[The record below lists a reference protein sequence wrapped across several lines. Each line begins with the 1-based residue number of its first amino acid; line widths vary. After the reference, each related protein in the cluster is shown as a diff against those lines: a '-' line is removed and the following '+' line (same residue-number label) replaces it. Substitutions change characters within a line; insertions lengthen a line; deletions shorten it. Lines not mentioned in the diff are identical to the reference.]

1 MQRKCALADHS
12 VWPHRLRRVVAMPTD
27 IEFIDGVPSFSVSQ
41 FSSVLNE
48 VLKASF
54 DGGIWVEGEIEGL
67 KRPNPHL
74 YFTIVEKTDKG
85 KAAANVNIWAGSL
98 KTIQAKLRNSGI
110 ELKDGLKVRLYG
122 KPDYYAPFAKLSLIA
137 TDIDTQFSAGDLAA
151 KREELIRKILENGTD
166 KINKRV
172 PVPLVPLRLGV
183 ISSSTAAGWA
193 DAQQHL
199 VESGIGFSITFCDVR
214 VQGDQS
220 AAQIVSAL
228 NAFSRRDDI
237 DIVLL
242 MRGGGSRGDLAA
254 FDDEAMAMAIAT
266 CAHPVFTGIGHE
278 IDTSIADIV
287 AHTASKTPTAC
298 AQAVIAI
305 VEEFLGDLGYS
316 ADRLRQV
323 TENSLVRAR
332 SRIAL
337 AVERVRTRPRSVL
350 ERNSQRLAMYAESL
364 RLLDPVT
371 TMKRGWSITRTA
383 SGEIV
388 RSINDVT
395 KDDTIITVLAD
406 GSVTSTVE
414 GKS

>member
-1 MQRKCALADHS
+1 MQRKCERVDHS
-12 VWPHRLRRVVAMPTD
+12 DSPHQLRKVVVMATD
-27 IEFIDGVPSFSVSQ
+27 FEFIDGVPSFSVSQ
-41 FSSVLNE
+41 FSHVLNE

-74 YFTIVEKTDKG
+74 YFSIVEKTDKG
-85 KAAANVNIWAGSL
+85 KASANVNIWAGSL
-98 KTIQAKLRNSGI
+98 KSIQAKLRNSGI

-137 TDIDTQFSAGDLAA
+137 TDIDTQFSAGDVAA
-151 KREELIRKILENGTD
+151 KREELIRKLLENGVD
-166 KINKRV
+166 KLNKRQH
-172 PVPLVPLRLGV
+172 VPLVPLRLGV

-199 VESGIGFSITFCDVR
+199 IESGIGFSITFCDVR
-214 VQGDQS
+214 VQGDQ
-220 AAQIVSAL
+220 AAPQIIQAIQ
-228 NAFSRRDDI
+228 AFSRRDDI
-237 DIVLL
+237 DLVLL

-254 FDDEAMAMAIAT
+254 FDDEGIAMAIAQ
-266 CAHPVFTGIGHE
+266 CSHPVFTGIGHE
-278 IDTSIADIV
+278 IDTSIADMV
-287 AHTASKTPTAC
+287 AHTANKTPTAC
-298 AQAVIAI
+298 AQSVIAL
-305 VEEFLGDLGYS
+305 VEGFLGDLSYS

-337 AVERVRTRPRSVL
+337 AVERLRTRPRNVL
-350 ERNSQRLAMYAESL
+350 ERNAQRLSLYTESL

-371 TMKRGWSITRTA
+371 TMQRGWSITRT
-383 SGEIV
+383 SNGEIV
-388 RSINDVT
+388 RSINDVQSG
-395 KDDTIITVLAD
+395 DTIVTVLAD
-406 GSVTSTVE
+406 GSVTSVVE

>member
-1 MQRKCALADHS
+1 MAS
-12 VWPHRLRRVVAMPTD
+12 D

-74 YFTIVEKTDKG
+74 YFSIVEKTDKG
-85 KAAANVNIWAGSL
+85 KASANVNIWAGSL
-98 KTIQAKLRNSGI
+98 KGIQAKLRNSGI

-137 TDIDTQFSAGDLAA
+137 TDIDTQFSAGDVAA
-151 KREELIRKILENGTD
+151 KREELIRKLLENGVD
-166 KINKRV
+166 KINKRQQ
-172 PVPLVPLRLGV
+172 VPLVPLRLGI

-199 VESGIGFSITFCDVR
+199 IESGIGFSITFCDVR
-214 VQGDQS
+214 VQGDQ
-220 AAQIVSAL
+220 AAPQIIQAIQ
-228 NAFSRRDDI
+228 AFSRRDDI
-237 DIVLL
+237 DVVLL

-254 FDDEAMAMAIAT
+254 FDDEGIAMAIAQCT
-266 CAHPVFTGIGHE
+266 HPVFTGIGHE

-298 AQAVIAI
+298 AQAVIAL

-332 SRIAL
+332 SRISL
-337 AVERVRTRPRSVL
+337 AVERLRTRPRTVL
-350 ERNSQRLAMYAESL
+350 ERNAQRLTLYTESL

-371 TMKRGWSITRTA
+371 TMQRGWSITRTS

-388 RSINDVT
+388 RSINDVQSGE
-395 KDDTIITVLAD
+395 TIVTVLAD
-406 GSVTSTVE
+406 GSVTSIVE

>member
-1 MQRKCALADHS
+1 MAS
-12 VWPHRLRRVVAMPTD
+12 E

-41 FSSVLNE
+41 FSGVLNE

-54 DGGIWVEGEIEGL
+54 EGGIWVEGEIEGL

-74 YFTIVEKTDKG
+74 YFSIVEKTDKG
-85 KAAANVNIWAGSL
+85 KAAANVNIWAGAL
-98 KTIQAKLRNSGI
+98 KGIQAKLRNSGI

-151 KREELIRKILENGTD
+151 KREELIRKLLENGVD
-166 KINKRV
+166 KINKRLQV
-172 PVPLVPLRLGV
+172 PRVPLRLGV

-199 VESGIGFSITFCDVR
+199 IESGIGFSITFCDVR
-214 VQGDQS
+214 VQGDQA
-220 AAQIVSAL
+220 AAQIVAAL
-228 NAFSRRDDI
+228 KSFSQRDDI
-237 DIVLL
+237 DVVLL

-254 FDDEAMAMAIAT
+254 FDDEGIAMAIAQ

-298 AQAVIAI
+298 AQAIIGI
-305 VEEFLGDLGYS
+305 VEEFLGELGYS

-332 SRIAL
+332 SRISL
-337 AVERVRTRPRSVL
+337 AVERLRTRPRTGL
-350 ERNSQRLAMYAESL
+350 ERNAQRLTMYTESL

-388 RSINDVT
+388 RSINDVQPG
-395 KDDTIITVLAD
+395 DTVVTVLAD
-406 GSVTSTVE
+406 GSMTSTVE

>member
-1 MQRKCALADHS
+1 MAS
-12 VWPHRLRRVVAMPTD
+12 E

-41 FSSVLNE
+41 FSGVLNE

-54 DGGIWVEGEIEGL
+54 EGGIWVEGEIEGL

-74 YFTIVEKTDKG
+74 YFSIVEKTDKG
-85 KAAANVNIWAGSL
+85 KAAANVNIWAGAL
-98 KTIQAKLRNSGI
+98 KGIQAKLRNSGI

-151 KREELIRKILENGTD
+151 KREELIRKLLENGVD
-166 KINKRV
+166 KINKRLQV
-172 PVPLVPLRLGV
+172 PRVPLRLGV

-199 VESGIGFSITFCDVR
+199 IESGIGFSITFCDVR
-214 VQGDQS
+214 VQGDQA
-220 AAQIVSAL
+220 AAQIVAAL
-228 NAFSRRDDI
+228 KSFSQRDDI
-237 DIVLL
+237 DVVLL

-254 FDDEAMAMAIAT
+254 FDDEGIAMAIAQ

-298 AQAVIAI
+298 AQAIIGI
-305 VEEFLGDLGYS
+305 VEEFLGELGYS

-332 SRIAL
+332 SRISL
-337 AVERVRTRPRSVL
+337 AVERLRTRPRTVL
-350 ERNSQRLAMYAESL
+350 ERNAQRLTMYTESL

-383 SGEIV
+383 SGEII
-388 RSINDVT
+388 RSINDVQPG
-395 KDDTIITVLAD
+395 DTVVTVLAD
-406 GSVTSTVE
+406 GSMTSTVE

>member
-1 MQRKCALADHS
+1 MQRKCALVDHS
-12 VWPHRLRRVVAMPTD
+12 VWPHRLRRVVAMATD

-151 KREELIRKILENGTD
+151 KREELIRKLLENGTD

-220 AAQIVSAL
+220 ATQIVSAL

-254 FDDEAMAMAIAT
+254 FDDEAMAMAIAA

-350 ERNSQRLAMYAESL
+350 ERNSQRISMYAESL
-364 RLLDPVT
+364 RLLDPLT